1 MLIYYGCIVQKH
13 FYCDLIFHRKTLKF
27 ALYRRNEKKKSLGN
41 NPLKINIDNS
51 GEGKE
56 TQTQNQRTT
65 MTVNWENIFGNK
77 INPL

>member
-1 MLIYYGCIVQKH
+1 MDV
-13 FYCDLIFHRKTLKF
+13 
-27 ALYRRNEKKKSLGN
+27 LYRYIFTVIWFFIGRPWSSLYTEGMKKKSLGN

-56 TQTQNQRTT
+56 TQNQNQRTT